1 MPDSDTQDDPR
12 PHHRIPVITASCLTT
27 ALCLLLLIAFVPS
40 SNPNGALIWGP
51 PALGLLGCIA
61 ALLDRRLESRNRRKW
76 ATWSA
81 LSGLLGVA
89 VLLIIATL
97 IEAIDWTVNG
107 PPPWLGS

>member
-1 MPDSDTQDDPR
+1 MSDLNAQSDPR
-12 PHHRIPVITASCLTT
+12 RHRRIPIITAMCLAT

-61 ALLDRRLESRNRRKW
+61 ALLDRRLESRNRRTW

-81 LSGLLGVA
+81 LSGFLGVVA
-89 VLLIIATL
+89 LLIIATL
-97 IEAIDWTVNG
+97 IEAVDWTVNG
-107 PPPWLGS
+107 PPPWLGP

>member
-1 MPDSDTQDDPR
+1 MSDSDTQDDPGR
-12 PHHRIPVITASCLTT
+12 HHRIPIITALCLAT

-51 PALGLLGCIA
+51 PALGLLGCIT
-61 ALLDRRLESRNRRKW
+61 ALLDRRLESRNRGRW

-81 LSGLLGVA
+81 LGGFLGVA

-107 PPPWLGS
+107 PPSWLGS